1 MLETLSARL
10 GKVLR
15 YLRGEVTVSEEN
27 MQQAL
32 REIRLSLLEADV
44 NFKVVKQFIENVRQ
58 KSMGREVHESLTPG
72 QQVIQIVQD
81 ELTAMLGAENRELNN
96 SPVKPTVILLAGLQG
111 SGKTTTAGKLAR
123 HLKGLQRSVLLCS
136 FDLKRLAAGEQLET
150 VAADAGVACFRSH
163 ERDLA
168 ALAGELRR
176 AAAETGYDYVI
187 ADSAGRL
194 HVDDELMAELRR
206 VKEALRPA
214 ETVFVADALTGQ
226 DAVNSARCFAEAVGI
241 DSIILTKL
249 DADARGGA
257 ALSIVSV
264 TGRPIKFIG
273 TGEKPGDLQ
282 PFHPGRLAAKILG
295 MGDVLT
301 LIEKAQKTFD
311 EKQAEA
317 LSQRLLENEFSLDD
331 FLAQLKQVEKLGPMD
346 EVLGMLPQGMG
357 LKGDLSG
364 ARVDA
369 KRLRHLM
376 AVIESMTRR
385 ERENPRIV
393 DGRRRLRISR
403 GSGRPVSEVN
413 QVLKNYFE
421 MKKNFKKPFFRKML
435 KKFDNFSKMR

>member
-1 MLETLSARL
+1 MLENLSQRF

-15 YLRGEVTVSEEN
+15 YLRGEVKVTEEN

-32 REIRLSLLEADV
+32 KDIRLSLLEADV
-44 NFKVVKQFIENVRQ
+44 NFKVVRQFIESVRQ
-58 KSMGREVHESLTPG
+58 KSMGRDVHESLNPT

-81 ELTAMLGAENRELNN
+81 ELTALLGAEDRELNR
-96 SPVKPTVILLAGLQG
+96 SPVKPTVIMLTGLQG
-111 SGKTTTAGKLAR
+111 SGKTTTAGKLAA
-123 HLKGLQRSVLLCS
+123 HVKGLERSSLLCS

-150 VAADAGVACFRSH
+150 IGRESGIPVFRSDL
-163 ERDLA
+163 RDLP
-168 ALAGELRR
+168 ALARELRKT
-176 AAAETGYDYVI
+176 AAETGYDYVI
-187 ADSAGRL
+187 ADTAGRL
-194 HVDDELMAELRR
+194 HVDDELMEELQR
-206 VKEALRPA
+206 VKEALQPV

-226 DAVNSARCFAEAVGI
+226 DAVNSARSFADRIGI

-282 PFHPGRLAAKILG
+282 KFHPRRLAAKILG
-295 MGDVLT
+295 MGDMLT
-301 LIEKAQKTFD
+301 LIEKAQKEFD
-311 EKQAEA
+311 ERQAEV
-317 LSQRLLENEFSLDD
+317 LSRRLLENEFSLDD
-331 FLAQLKQVEKLGPMD
+331 FLAQLRQVEKLGPMN
-346 EVLGMLPQGMG
+346 EIMGMLPG
-357 LKGDLSG
+357 LGFKGELSS
-364 ARVDA
+364 AHVDEKRV
-369 KRLRHLM
+369 RHLM
-376 AVIESMTRR
+376 AVIESMTRK
-385 ERENPRIV
+385 ERENPKII

-413 QVLKNYFE
+413 QVLKSYFE